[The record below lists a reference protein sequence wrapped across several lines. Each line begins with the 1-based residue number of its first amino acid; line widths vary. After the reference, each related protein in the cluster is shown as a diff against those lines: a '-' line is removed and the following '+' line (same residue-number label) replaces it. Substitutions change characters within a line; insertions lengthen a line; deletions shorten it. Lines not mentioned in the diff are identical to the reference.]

1 MTRLNQFRQ
10 RGRRWLFGLL
20 GLNVMACLGASV
32 LADGPVLII
41 GVMVIIL
48 ALVGGMALLQC
59 TRSATARVLFSIVAQ
74 SQVVVLVAGF
84 AGHVW
89 QIDAHM
95 YFFATLGILILL
107 VDARAVLAGAAV
119 VAAHHVIL
127 NFAIPE
133 LVYPGGT
140 DLGRTIMHAVVLIL
154 ATYALSYASQALMQM
169 TGEAE
174 LAAKAVK
181 TMVDQLET
189 SVGQTVGA
197 GVQGDFKARIT
208 TVFNDPR
215 LQRIAD
221 GTNDLMASVDRGVSQ
236 TSTAMAHVAAGQ
248 LNTQV
253 EGQFEGA
260 FATLQHDVNSTIA
273 ILRSV
278 IAEIDQVSVDI
289 TAETTGIAEGSA
301 GLSHQA
307 TRQATSVEEV
317 SGAMQQ
323 LATSVRQNVDDA
335 QQMSTVAST
344 TSQKVQSGRN
354 TVQDAT
360 NAMRKMSD
368 SAEKIA
374 EIINMIDEIAFQT
387 NLLALNASVEAA
399 RAGDAGQGFAVV
411 AQEVRALALR
421 STESARDIRGL
432 IEESSANVT
441 AGVGLVDTLGTTL
454 QDMVS
459 SVSEVAGM
467 AQQIASSSADQSQ
480 RITDVSKSVS
490 GIDQTTQH
498 TAATAEEYSQKSQRL
513 KTQVERLE
521 TAIGR
526 FAQTRATPDQ
536 MRPAA

>member
-1 MTRLNQFRQ
+1 MTKLDQFRQ
-10 RGRRWLFGLL
+10 QGRRWLWGLL
-20 GLNVMACLGASV
+20 GVNAVACIGASMLAKTSV
-32 LADGPVLII
+32 LAI
-41 GVMVIIL
+41 
-48 ALVGGMALLQC
+48 GGMAVVLALIGGAALHRS
-59 TRSATARVLFSIVAQ
+59 TTSATARVIFGIVVQ
-74 SQVVVLVAGF
+74 SQVAVLVAGL

-95 YFFATLGILILL
+95 HFFATLGILILL
-107 VDARAVLAGAAV
+107 VDARAILAGAAV
-119 VAAHHVIL
+119 VALHHVML
-127 NFAIPE
+127 NFVLPGLI
-133 LVYPGGT
+133 YPGGT
-140 DLGRTIMHAVVLIL
+140 DLGRTVVHAVVLLL
-154 ATYALSYASQALMQM
+154 ATCALSYASQALARM
-169 TGEAE
+169 TAEAE
-174 LAAKAVK
+174 QAAKTVK

-197 GVQGDFKARIT
+197 GVQGNFKARIT
-208 TVFNDPR
+208 TVFDDLR

-236 TSTAMAHVAAGQ
+236 TSAVMAHVAAGQ

-253 EGQFEGA
+253 EGHFEGA
-260 FATLQHDVNSTIA
+260 FATLQHDVNRTIA
-273 ILRSV
+273 VLRGV
-278 IAEIDQVSVDI
+278 IAEIDQVSTDI
-289 TAETTGIAEGSA
+289 AAETTGIAQGSA
-301 GLSHQA
+301 GLSDQA
-307 TRQATSVEEV
+307 AQQATSVEQT

-344 TSQKVQSGRN
+344 TSQKVQIGRN

-360 NAMRKMSD
+360 NAMRKMSE
-368 SAEKIA
+368 SADKIA
-374 EIINMIDEIAFQT
+374 EIVSMIDEIAFQT

-441 AGVGLVDTLGTTL
+441 AGVGLVDALDATL
-454 QDMVS
+454 QDMVT

-467 AQQIASSSADQSQ
+467 AQQIASSSADQSL

-513 KTQVERLE
+513 KSQVGRLE
-521 TAIGR
+521 TAIDR
-526 FAQTRATPDQ
+526 FAHTRATPSQ
-536 MRPAA
+536 MRSAA